1 MCEQTQVGALAHVG
15 GGGRVIIRSS
25 QKVKLKVKTEIC
37 ASMGLFFFFYL
48 FLIASGGCLS
58 LLLT

>member
-1 MCEQTQVGALAHVG
+1 MCEQTQVGALAHVGG

-37 ASMGLFFFFYL
+37 ASMGFFFSFTY
-48 FLIASGGCLS
+48 F
-58 LLLT
+58 